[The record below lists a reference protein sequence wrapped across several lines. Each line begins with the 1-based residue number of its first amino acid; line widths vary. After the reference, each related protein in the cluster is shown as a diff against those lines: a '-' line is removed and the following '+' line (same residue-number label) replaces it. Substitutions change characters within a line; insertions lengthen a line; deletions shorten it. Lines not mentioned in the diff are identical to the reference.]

1 MSFEFMEAFKFIQKN
16 TIIHKLDP
24 RTKLLLAIIYS
35 ILGIIFE
42 DIIILFFIFIS
53 LIPFILV
60 GQLFKKWIKSIR
72 GMSFLFLLLIIFNT
86 LFINEHGFS
95 KSISMIIR
103 VMIMV
108 SSFSLFFLTVHPDDL
123 MLSLISLKV
132 PYNIAFSFSLSFR
145 FVPTIAIEAQN
156 IIDAQKSRGYE
167 MEEGGLITQAK
178 NLIPLLVP
186 LIVCSMKRAFHI
198 AESLDSRAFGST
210 KNRTYYYSISY
221 TKKDWFLTAVLII
234 ILIIGILV
242 KIFPSLL
249 PIWFYWRF
257 PV

>member
-1 MSFEFMEAFKFIQKN
+1 MSFEFMQAFKFIQMK
-16 TIIHKLDP
+16 TIIHNLDP

-35 ILGIIFE
+35 ILAIMFEEIF
-42 DIIILFFIFIS
+42 ILLFIF
-53 LIPFILV
+53 LTLFPFIFT

-86 LFINEHGFS
+86 LFSTFS

-103 VMIMV
+103 IMIMV

-123 MLSLISLKV
+123 MLSLLSLKV

-167 MEEGGLITQAK
+167 MEQGGVISQAK
-178 NLIPLLVP
+178 NLIPLLIP
-186 LIVCSMKRAFHI
+186 LIVCSMKRAFYV

-221 TKKDWFLTAVLII
+221 TKKDWLITLILFTFFVFGII
-234 ILIIGILV
+234 I
-242 KIFPSLL
+242 KIFPYFL
-249 PIWFYWRF
+249 PNWFNWKF

>member
-1 MSFEFMEAFKFIQKN
+1 MSFEFMEAFKFIQKK
-16 TIIHKLDP
+16 TIIHSLDP
-24 RTKLLLAIIYS
+24 RTKLLLATIYS
-35 ILGIIFE
+35 ILAIMFE
-42 DIIILFFIFIS
+42 DIFILFFVFLS
-53 LIPFILV
+53 LFPFILA

-72 GMSFLFLLLIIFNT
+72 GMTFLFLLLIIFNT
-86 LFINEHGFS
+86 LFSTFS

-103 VMIMV
+103 IVIMV

-132 PYNIAFSFSLSFR
+132 PYNIAFSFALSFR
-145 FVPTIAIEAQN
+145 FVPTIALEAQN

-167 MEEGGLITQAK
+167 MEQGGLISQAK
-178 NLIPLLVP
+178 NLIPLLIP
-186 LIVCSMKRAFHI
+186 LIVCSMKRAFYV

-221 TKKDWFLTAVLII
+221 TKKDWLITVILFTFLVFGII
-234 ILIIGILV
+234 I
-242 KIFPSLL
+242 KIFPYLL
-249 PIWFYWRF
+249 PNWYYWKF

>member
-1 MSFEFMEAFKFIQKN
+1 MEAFKFIQMK
-16 TIIHKLDP
+16 TIIHSLDP

-35 ILGIIFE
+35 ILAIIFE
-42 DIIILFFIFIS
+42 EIFILFFVFLS
-53 LIPFILV
+53 LFPFILA

-72 GMSFLFLLLIIFNT
+72 GMTFLFLLLIIFNT
-86 LFINEHGFS
+86 LFSTFS
-95 KSISMIIR
+95 KSISMILRI
-103 VMIMV
+103 MIMV

-123 MLSLISLKV
+123 MLSLLSLKV

-167 MEEGGLITQAK
+167 MEQGGLISQAK
-178 NLIPLLVP
+178 NLIPLLIP

-198 AESLDSRAFGST
+198 AEALDSRAFGST

-221 TKKDWFLTAVLII
+221 TKKDWLITV
-234 ILIIGILV
+234 ILIIFFIFGIIV
-242 KIFPSLL
+242 KVFPDLL
-249 PIWFYWRF
+249 PNWFYWRF

>member
-1 MSFEFMEAFKFIQKN
+1 MEAFRFIQKN

-24 RTKLLLAIIYS
+24 RTKLLLAIIYA

-42 DIIILFFIFIS
+42 DIFILLIIFIS
-53 LIPFILV
+53 LLPFILV

-72 GMSFLFLLLIIFNT
+72 GMTFLFLLLIIFNT
-86 LFINEHGFS
+86 LFDSFS
-95 KSISMIIR
+95 KSLSMIIR
-103 VMIMV
+103 IMIMV

-132 PYNIAFSFSLSFR
+132 PYNIAFSFALSFR

-167 MEEGGLITQAK
+167 MEEGGLISQAK
-178 NLIPLLVP
+178 NLIPLLIP

-210 KNRTYYYSISY
+210 KNRTYYYSIFY

-234 ILIIGILV
+234 IFIFGILV
-242 KIFPSLL
+242 KIFPLLL
-249 PIWFYWRF
+249 PNWFYWRF